1 MLEIKKFSDNVLFND
16 LSLIKNYGIILKD
29 AKGIKFEVK
38 SVLPLRMIVVLQ
50 DDFADYKKGDE
61 IIGFIRQFNEDDV
74 ISFIPVKKLEKKE
87 SSMPVNEYYLL
98 VVSEKP
104 VQVPY
109 KSEAAD
115 KGKEVFN
122 NGLHKLSVSLQD
134 RLDWQKIECLEEHGI
149 VKLLIGAELINLRGI
164 YSK

>member
-1 MLEIKKFSDNVLFND
+1 
-16 LSLIKNYGIILKD
+16 
-29 AKGIKFEVK
+29 
-38 SVLPLRMIVVLQ
+38 
-50 DDFADYKKGDE
+50 
-61 IIGFIRQFNEDDV
+61 
-74 ISFIPVKKLEKKE
+74 
-87 SSMPVNEYYLL
+87 MPVNEYYLL